1 MKLSPLHLALSAAL
15 LPLCAVAQESATQ
28 VTTLDPI
35 VVTASRTAEPL
46 SNVVGDVTV
55 ISNEQ
60 LQRETSPSLTNL
72 FARTPGLQVYDSGG
86 PQTVSGVYVRGASP
100 AQTSV
105 MVNGLRI
112 NNSLD
117 GSIAWNTLNPAI
129 FDHVEIVRGSAS
141 GLYGSSAMGGV
152 INLVTTPTQDGP
164 REMKFT
170 ANLGGGSHGTFRTNA
185 SISGATENVDYFL
198 AGSYANSDGFN
209 ATNKDN
215 IYSYNKDKDGY
226 EQANLIGSLGY
237 RWAPGQHIGVT
248 FFNAYNKGDYDA
260 NEYPNGL
267 YNTYQQQAY
276 AITSTNQVTDWWT
289 STLRFGFVK
298 NSYYTPPY
306 TSISSYGPYTAN
318 EYKTRTNSRQYSW
331 QNDFTVAEGQ
341 TISLVYEHTHDF
353 LDSSSGVD
361 KKSRH
366 TNAAAALYKAD
377 FDRHHIQANLRRDK
391 ISGID
396 GHTTGGINYAFDL
409 TPSLE
414 IEAGFNT
421 GFRAP
426 TFLDM
431 YSPFSF
437 GYKGNPKLRPE
448 KSRSMEVSLR
458 YHTEDTNLSVT
469 AFQTRYKDL
478 INGYVC
484 DEFFNCTAENVN
496 KATIRGVTLEASQRL
511 GNTTLTAGA
520 DFLNPKDKSKGDTH
534 GNVLPRRAKQVYR
547 ASIQHGFERVSLGAD
562 YLFVGHRYDDAANTK
577 AKRLGGY
584 GLVNLRADYAASKN
598 FHIQASVNNVFNKKY
613 SPAYGYNGQG
623 TNFFLNLSYQH

>member
-72 FARTPGLQVYDSGG
+72 FARTPGLQVYDYGG
-86 PQTVSGVYVRGASP
+86 PQTLSGVSIRGAKPEQSL
-100 AQTSV
+100 V

-112 NNSLD
+112 SNTID
-117 GSIAWNTLNPAI
+117 GSVAWNTLNPAI

-164 REMKFT
+164 RDMKLT

-185 SISGATENVDYFL
+185 SISGATEEFDYFL

-226 EQANLIGSLGY
+226 EQANIIGSLGY

-248 FFNAYNKGDYDA
+248 FLNAYSHTDYDA
-260 NEYPNGL
+260 GEYYN
-267 YNTYQQQAY
+267 NTYSVNHQQAY
-276 AITSTNQVTDWWT
+276 AITSTNQVTDWWK
-289 STLRFGFVK
+289 SMLRFGFTK
-298 NSYYTPPY
+298 YNTQAYNDY
-306 TSISSYGPYTAN
+306 SSV
-318 EYKTRTNSRQYSW
+318 TRIYQRQYSW
-331 QNDFTVAEGQ
+331 QNDFTIAEGQ
-341 TISLVYEHTHDF
+341 TVSVVYEHTHDF
-353 LDSSSGVD
+353 LNSSNISAQ
-361 KKSRH
+361 KSRH
-366 TNAAAALYKAD
+366 TNAVAALYRGD
-377 FDRHHIQANLRRDK
+377 FNRHHIQANLRHDN

-396 GHTTGGINYAFDL
+396 SATTGGINYSFDL
-409 TPSLE
+409 TSSLAVG
-414 IEAGFNT
+414 AGFNT
-421 GFRAP
+421 GFQAP
-426 TFLDM
+426 TFGQL
-431 YSPFSF
+431 YWPASW
-437 GYKGNPKLRPE
+437 GGNPNLKPE
-448 KSRSMEVSLR
+448 KSRSMELNLR
-458 YHTEDTNLSVT
+458 YHTDETNVGLT
-469 AFQTRYKDL
+469 LFQTKYKDL
-478 INGYVC
+478 IVSKYPQPYLNI
-484 DEFFNCTAENVN
+484 D
-496 KATIRGVTLEASQRL
+496 KATIRGITLEASQRF
-511 GNTTLTAGA
+511 GNTTITAGA
-520 DFLNPKDKSKGDTH
+520 DFLNPKDKSKGSTY
-534 GNVLPRRAKQVYR
+534 GKVLPLRAKQVYR
-547 ASIQHGFERVSLGAD
+547 ASVQHDFERVSLGAD

>member
-15 LPLCAVAQESATQ
+15 LPLCAVAQESASN
-28 VTTLDPI
+28 VTTLEPI
-35 VVTASRTAEPL
+35 VVTASRIAEPL

-86 PQTVSGVYVRGASP
+86 PQTVSGVFVRGASTT
-100 AQTSV
+100 QTSV

-215 IYSYNKDKDGY
+215 IYYNKDKDGY
-226 EQANLIGSLGY
+226 EQANIIGSLGY
-237 RWAPGQHIGVT
+237 RWAEGQHIGVT

-353 LDSSSGVD
+353 LDSTSGFAQ
-361 KKSRH
+361 KSRH
-366 TNAAAALYKAD
+366 TNAVAAIYRGD
-377 FDRHHIQANLRRDK
+377 FNRHHIQANLRRDN
-391 ISGID
+391 ISDFD
-396 GHTTGGINYAFDL
+396 GRTTGGLNYTFDV

-414 IEAGFNT
+414 VGAGFNT
-421 GFRAP
+421 GFRVP

-431 YSPFSF
+431 YYPYGS
-437 GYKGNPKLRPE
+437 NPDLQPE
-448 KSRSMEVSLR
+448 KSTSVEANLR
-458 YHTEDTNLSVT
+458 YHTNTTNIGLTV
-469 AFQTRYKDL
+469 FQTRYRNFIDSDQ
-478 INGYVC
+478 NYVRQNF
-484 DEFFNCTAENVN
+484 D
-496 KATIRGVTLEASQRL
+496 KAVIRGVTLEASHRF
-511 GNTTLTAGA
+511 GNTTVTAGA
-520 DFLNPKDKSKGDTH
+520 DFLNPKDKSDGVND
-534 GNVLPRRAKQVYR
+534 GNTLPRRAKQVYR
-547 ASIQHGFERVSLGAD
+547 ASIQHDFERVSLGAD
-562 YLFVGHRYDDAANTK
+562 YLFVGHRYNDAANTK
-577 AKRLGGY
+577 ATRLGGY

-598 FHIQASVNNVFNKKY
+598 FHIQARVNNVFNKSY
-613 SPAYGYNGQG
+613 EPVYGYNGQG